1 MYVGKEMDGVPEEDG
16 GENEEEA
23 NGGKCPCRRVLYRG
37 AFRGYCHDNTLFFF
51 CVFECDCFC
60 SVLIIFVNLW
70 LRDEC
75 DKELKF

>member
-23 NGGKCPCRRVLYRG
+23 NGG
-37 AFRGYCHDNTLFFF
+37 TLFFF